1 MTALYND
8 EGVVFSM
15 NYKTIVSAIGLA
27 TMLSLSAPA
36 HAYLD
41 PATGSIILQAL
52 LGAVA
57 GGTLFFRTQLSRVR
71 MIFSRRKPSGD
82 E

>member
-1 MTALYND
+1 MRHQR
-8 EGVVFSM
+8 VISF
-15 NYKTIVSAIGLA
+15 IGFV

-36 HAYLD
+36 YAYLD

-57 GGTLFFRTQLSRVR
+57 GATLFFRTSIYRVR
-71 MIFSRRKPSGD
+71 TMFSRRKSSGD